1 MTTTDKIRNAKR
13 PKVWTKNQR
22 EAHTGNHPKIE
33 QQIVVF
39 KTSLP
44 EDEKE
49 RKEKSLK
56 FRLNQFLVNVGALIL
71 FRKDLPDVSVIC
83 KNFLRDFDAKVDEA
97 KLHFTLNAYTV
108 NFFETDKQFSFPRD
122 LLHGN
127 YDRRREE
134 ILKLREEFTKELC
147 GILKDGAENVVSC

>member
-1 MTTTDKIRNAKR
+1 MTTAERIRNAKR
-13 PKVWTKNQR
+13 PKVWTQNQKD
-22 EAHTGNHPKIE
+22 AHAETKTPIE
-33 QQIVVF
+33 SQIVVF

-44 EDEKE
+44 DDEKE

-83 KNFLRDFDAKVDEA
+83 KNFMRDFDAKVDEA
-97 KLHFTLNAYTV
+97 KLHFTLNSYAV

-134 ILKLREEFTKELC
+134 ILKLREEFTKELAQ
-147 GILKDGAENVVSC
+147 ILKGGEENVASC